1 MKYTIASLIACL
13 SASSVYASHREPA
26 STETSEASSEAK
38 SHNSWWW
45 WHHQPAPVIEKKQAY
60 CHFTEDYY
68 DWSKPRFL
76 FDLYQ
81 RSKDGEVDSFKVAL
95 QSYNVGADG
104 DMLSVNSY
112 GEADCAGD
120 ATTVVDGGI
129 TVHSRWH

>member
-13 SASSVYASHREPA
+13 CASSV
-26 STETSEASSEAK
+26 EA

-45 WHHQPAPVIEKKQAY
+45 YQPRVVIEKKQAY
-60 CHFTEDYY
+60 CHFTTDYY

-95 QSYNVGADG
+95 QSYNVGAHG
-104 DMLSVNSY
+104 DKLSVNSY

-129 TVHSRWH
+129 AVYSRWH